1 MTIYSI
7 FDRNDAAPE
16 APAVVPEK
24 FSWLAA
30 LLPPVFGLVHGL
42 WLELVAFVVAVA
54 LIVVS
59 SFWLGAE
66 TGVWFYVLLAFLIG
80 FEAPALRRGALRR
93 KGWIYRTELV
103 AAAEDLAQVQWL
115 KLRGAAS

>member
-59 SFWLGAE
+59 SFWLGTN
-66 TGVWFYVLLAFLIG
+66 TGFWFYVLLSLLIG

-103 AAAEDLAQVQWL
+103 AAAADLAQVQWL